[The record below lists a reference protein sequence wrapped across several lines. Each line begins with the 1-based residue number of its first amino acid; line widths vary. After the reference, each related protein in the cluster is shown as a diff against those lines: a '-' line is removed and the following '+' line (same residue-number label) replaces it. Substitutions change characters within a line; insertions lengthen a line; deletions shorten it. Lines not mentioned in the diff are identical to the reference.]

1 MILKCIM
8 QSEGREA
15 RLKSL
20 QTLCI
25 HLLPPRKRQRCKN
38 RKQISSRLGGRT
50 ADCKAEGRGCLGA
63 YSGFWTWWWLHEDL
77 SDASIQ
83 IHAIVHQKKVSF
95 TRKKKIKNQFLLIK
109 WLHTTMTSQATK
121 RDKIFTH
128 IEPTKDNYL
137 EDINVFNQG
146 TEEGNG

>member
-1 MILKCIM
+1 MGEQLTVKQKEGGVWEPILGFERGDGYMKIYQMPLSKFM
-8 QSEGREA
+8 Q
-15 RLKSL
+15 LF
-20 QTLCI
+20 I
-25 HLLPPRKRQRCKN
+25 RKR
-38 RKQISSRLGGRT
+38 
-50 ADCKAEGRGCLGA
+50 
-63 YSGFWTWWWLHEDL
+63 W
-77 SDASIQ
+77 
-83 IHAIVHQKKVSF
+83 VSPE
-95 TRKKKIKNQFLLIK
+95 KKIKNQFLLIK